1 MKNIFTRTRNM
12 KWVMKSGMILSA
24 CMILTA
30 SPVLANRE
38 PVFTSD
44 YGGTKISCSVYKE
57 QVKLSGVKAND
68 TIREIKNIL
77 GEPSFVDRRDHNIMY
92 SYRSLRVY
100 LVDFGGNG
108 GYTVDKIESSTPGA
122 FTPDGVGVGMSE
134 SVLSDVYGTADSVC
148 TKTYNFPKLSDE
160 LNQKNQGKLNE
171 TIYTYNANEG
181 LSMSFT
187 VKNGIIKEISIFQD
201 E

>member
-57 QVKLSGVKAND
+57 QVKLSGVEAND

-92 SYRSLRVY
+92 SYRSLRIY

-122 FTPDGVGVGMSE
+122 LTPDGVGVGMSE